1 MPKSIALFVSSIILG
16 FPVCLVAD
24 DSNNVSD
31 KVLEQAGVIR
41 DRALAESEA
50 FNIVEQL
57 TMQIGPRPA
66 GSAADKAAVKWAET
80 MLTSLGLSNV
90 RSEPVT
96 VPHWDRGL
104 LTVRTLAPYPQLLT
118 ATSLG
123 GSIGTAEEGLQA
135 PVIGVEDIAAL
146 AALGSSEIAG
156 KIVFIDKHMERHADG
171 SGYEEAVAGRGC
183 GAALTEA
190 RGGVATVIRS
200 AGTSVHRVPHT
211 GAMRPAGIPAVALSN
226 ADADILA
233 YQLRQNTGISLS
245 IHSSARTLPDEL
257 SANVMGEIIGSDK
270 PDEIVLMGAHLDSW
284 DLGTGAIDDGA
295 GVAIVAAAA
304 KAILDSGIR
313 PRRTIRVVLFANEEF
328 GLSGG
333 RAYADKHADSVDK
346 HVIGMEADYGAG
358 AVLSFSSQVAES
370 ALPLVSAMQTVL
382 QPLVIEF
389 GNNKASGGAD
399 ISALRAAGMPV
410 LDLMQDGTFYFD
422 YHHTPDDTLDK
433 INPQDLNQNVAA
445 YAVAAFISANTDQ
458 DFGRLEI
465 KERGSWSCDSLEQ

>member
-1 MPKSIALFVSSIILG
+1 MPKSIALFVSSILLG
-16 FPVCLVAD
+16 LPICLMAG
-24 DSNNVSD
+24 DSNKISN

-41 DRALAESEA
+41 DRALKESEA

-66 GSAADKAAVKWAET
+66 GSAADKAAIKWAET

-90 RSEPVT
+90 HSEAVT

-104 LTVRTLAPYPQLLT
+104 LTVRTLAPYPQPLT

-135 PVIGVEDIAAL
+135 PVIRVADVEEL
-146 AALGSSEIAG
+146 VALGRSEVTG
-156 KIVFIDKHMERHADG
+156 KIVFIDKRMERHADG
-171 SGYEEAVAGRGC
+171 SGYEDAVAGRGC
-183 GAALTEA
+183 GAALTAA

-211 GAMRPAGIPAVALSN
+211 GAMISADIPAVALSN

-233 YQLRQNTGISLS
+233 YQLRQNAEISLS

-257 SANVMGEIIGSDK
+257 SANVIGEIIGSDK

-333 RAYADKHADSVDK
+333 RAYADKHAASIDK
-346 HVIGMEADYGAG
+346 HVIGMEADFGAG
-358 AVLSFSSQVAES
+358 AVLTFSSQVADSAIPVVSSIHATLEPLAIES
-370 ALPLVSAMQTVL
+370 
-382 QPLVIEF
+382 
-389 GNNKASGGAD
+389 GNNKASGGPD

-410 LDLMQDGTFYFD
+410 LDLMQDGTLYFD
-422 YHHTPDDTLDK
+422 YHHTTDDTLDK

-445 YAVAAFISANTDQ
+445 YAAAAFISANTDQ
-458 DFGRLEI
+458 DFGRLET
-465 KERGSWSCDSLEQ
+465 KERGSWGCESLEL